1 MLCSDRA
8 ETRVVG
14 EPGSEPPA
22 PSDGSGPLNPGRPK
36 AEGSRLG
43 AELPGAEQPGAGL
56 ADDGRPGA
64 APHGHETP
72 NAGSSAQDW
81 PGSGQPEAQQSE
93 EGRTDAGPVLRLSD
107 LQVHY
112 PGSAEPTLA
121 GLDLTLQRGQSL
133 ALVGPSGCGKST
145 VARAVLQLLPE
156 GSRCEGGLELAG
168 RDPRRLDR
176 GALRR
181 LRGEA
186 VGLVFQ
192 DPMTRLNPLMTIG
205 AHLQDTLEAHRPQWR
220 RQQAR
225 RRAEELLRRVGI
237 NPDRYDSYPHAFSG
251 GMRQR
256 LAIALALALDPPLVI
271 ADEPTTSLDVAV
283 AGQVMAELVQ
293 LCQESGSALLLISH
307 DLALAGRWCQERG
320 VLEQGRLVERAPARQ
335 LLLEPRSA
343 LAQRLVRAAR
353 EREGGRRP
361 EPPAAPLLL
370 ELDDLRSWHP
380 LPSPPWNPRWLKA
393 VDGVSLRLQA
403 GETIGLVGASGCGK
417 SSLCRALMGLAP
429 LRGGVVRLQGQDLRR
444 LRGGALR
451 RARRDLQMVFQ
462 DPLACLN
469 PQMSVGDAVADP
481 LLIHGLAGR
490 REARERM
497 RALLAQVGLD
507 PPEAFE
513 RRRPRQLSGG
523 QQQRVAIARALIL
536 QPKVLLCD
544 ESVSMLDAE
553 VQAEV
558 LGLLRRLQEQLG
570 LGMLFVTHDLA
581 VASGFCHRVIVLEG
595 GRIVEQGPGAR
606 LLANPRA
613 PITRTLV
620 EACPRLPR
628 PEAEGSGAGR
638 AQPTPA

>member
-8 ETRVVG
+8 ETRDVG
-14 EPGSEPPA
+14 EPGSESPA
-22 PSDGSGPLNPGRPK
+22 PSGGSGPLNLDHHN
-36 AEGSRLG
+36 AEGLW
-43 AELPGAEQPGAGL
+43 AGAGL
-56 ADDGRPGA
+56 AEAGRRGTG
-64 APHGHETP
+64 PHGG
-72 NAGSSAQDW
+72 AGR
-81 PGSGQPEAQQSE
+81 
-93 EGRTDAGPVLRLSD
+93 RTDQRGEGPVLRLSD
-107 LQVHY
+107 LHVAY
-112 PGSAEPTLA
+112 PGSSEPTLA
-121 GLDLTLQRGQSL
+121 GLDLSLERGQSL

-145 VARAVLQLLPE
+145 VARAVLQLLPA

-205 AHLQDTLEAHRPQWR
+205 THLQDTLAAHRPQWG
-220 RQQAR
+220 RQRAR
-225 RRAEELLRRVGI
+225 RRAVELLRRVGI

-283 AGQVMAELVQ
+283 AGQVMAELVG

-307 DLALAGRWCQERG
+307 DLALAGRWCQEMG

-343 LAQRLVRAAR
+343 LAQRLVQAAR
-353 EREGGRRP
+353 EREGGQRP
-361 EPPAAPLLL
+361 EPPPSPLLL
-370 ELDDLRSWHP
+370 ELEDLRSWHP
-380 LPSPPWNPRWLKA
+380 LPSPPWKPRWLKA
-393 VDGVSLRLQA
+393 VDGISLRLRA
-403 GETIGLVGASGCGK
+403 GETIGVVGASGCGK
-417 SSLCRALMGLAP
+417 SSLCRALIGLAP
-429 LRGGVVRLQGQDLRR
+429 LRGGVVRLEGQDLRR

-469 PQMSVGDAVADP
+469 PQMSVGNAVADP
-481 LLIHGLAGR
+481 LLIHGLASRG
-490 REARERM
+490 EARQRV
-497 RALLAQVGLD
+497 RALLAQVGLE

-513 RRRPRQLSGG
+513 QRRPSQLSGG

-558 LGLLRRLQEQLG
+558 LELLGRLQEQLG

-606 LLANPRA
+606 LLANPQA

-628 PEAEGSGAGR
+628 PELEGGCDSPG
-638 AQPTPA
+638 QPAPP